1 MKILFVDGYNVINS
15 WPNLKMN
22 KDEDFDGVRKSLT
35 DSMHTYAVYN
45 NYKVIIV
52 FDAYKVNGSIE
63 KTEVV
68 NKNLEIVFTKEGEK
82 LK

>member
-52 FDAYKVNGSIE
+52 FDA
-63 KTEVV
+63 
-68 NKNLEIVFTKEGEK
+68 
-82 LK
+82 

>member
-52 FDAYKVNGSIE
+52 FDAYKVKGSQG
-63 KTEVV
+63 EVQKYHNIYV
-68 NKNLEIVFTKEGEK
+68 VYRNSIY
-82 LK
+82 

>member
-1 MKILFVDGYNVINS
+1 MKILVCRNANR
-15 WPNLKMN
+15 LKP
-22 KDEDFDGVRKSLT
+22 
-35 DSMHTYAVYN
+35 TYAVYN

-68 NKNLEIVFTKEGEK
+68 NKNLEIVFTKEGEIC
-82 LK
+82 